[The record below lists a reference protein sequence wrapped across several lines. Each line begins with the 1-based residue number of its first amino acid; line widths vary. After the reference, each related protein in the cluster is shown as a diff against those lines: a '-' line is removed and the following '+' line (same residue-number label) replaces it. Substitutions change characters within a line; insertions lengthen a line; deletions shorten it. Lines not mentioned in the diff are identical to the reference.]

1 MAIFSASFPASVVSA
16 AASEDSGS
24 ATLKKVRAGEVAVGF
39 GLRHQ
44 AVADKEDGLPIDYV
58 DPTEGNFSLTE
69 SVAVVDKDNGDKAD
83 KAMEMA
89 QCIIEKGRKAL
100 QKTYPLAIYE
110 GEKDSDNKSAYPK
123 VFSEKLT
130 ADLLEK
136 HQELSEACK

>member
-1 MAIFSASFPASVVSA
+1 MDSKQRDHLAGSNMYVYEDFETVVDAIRRRLIS
-16 AASEDSGS
+16 
-24 ATLKKVRAGEVAVGF
+24 
-39 GLRHQ
+39 
-44 AVADKEDGLPIDYV
+44 
-58 DPTEGNFSLTE
+58 TEGFVTQRYPIE
-69 SVAVVDKDNGDKAD
+69 EID